1 MKKTFILF
9 ATLLSTLALISF
21 KPIDKWIKVE
31 TANCKIYFPQKPT
44 GKSEIVN
51 TAKGDLKINIFL
63 YQATPAKNDDNLAY
77 ILSETEY
84 PDSVMNSEKK
94 DRLEAFFKNSIDGV
108 VQRFNGTL
116 IEQTVTTL
124 NGYPGRQVKLG
135 IQGGKAVMNIRFY
148 LVKNRMF
155 VLQTI
160 TQSGKE
166 DNTSIEKFMDSF
178 EINE

>member
-1 MKKTFILF
+1 
-9 ATLLSTLALISF
+9 
-21 KPIDKWIKVE
+21 
-31 TANCKIYFPQKPT
+31 
-44 GKSEIVN
+44 
-51 TAKGDLKINIFL
+51 
-63 YQATPAKNDDNLAY
+63 
-77 ILSETEY
+77 
-84 PDSVMNSEKK
+84 
-94 DRLEAFFKNSIDGV
+94 
-108 VQRFNGTL
+108 
-116 IEQTVTTL
+116 QTVTTL